1 LYEQAKRQA
10 ERRRALVAAV
20 RRGQSLRVVARAFGV
35 GVATVAHWVERAHGQ
50 RLDRVDWSDRSH
62 APHQPRRTAA
72 AVEDLVLT
80 TRRQLAQS
88 DLGAI
93 GAEAIRQALVDQ
105 GQAAPPSLRT
115 INRILAR
122 RGALDGRRR
131 TRRPP
136 PPRGWYL
143 PDVAQVAA
151 ELDSFD
157 IVEGLVL
164 KDGPQVEV
172 LNGVSLHG
180 GLVVSWPTVSPVTAA
195 MTVTSLTE
203 HWRAVGLPDYAQ
215 FDNDMIF
222 QGTHRYPDALGRV
235 IRLCLSLGVV
245 PVFVPPRETGF
256 QAMIESYNGWWQ
268 TRVWSRFQHA
278 DLEDLLG
285 HSQRYVQAL
294 RRQRAARIEAAPD
307 RRPFPV
313 SWKLE
318 LKKRPRGRLVYV
330 RRTNGQGEVTL
341 LGRTWQV
348 SAVWPSRLVRCDVD
362 LDKDKIRFCTLRRK
376 DPASQPQILEVD
388 YRLPNR
394 GFQD

>member
-1 LYEQAKRQA
+1 M
-10 ERRRALVAAV
+10 VTAV
-20 RRGQSLRVVARAFGV
+20 RRGQSLRVVARRFGV
-35 GVATVAHWVERAHGQ
+35 GIATVAHWVDRAKGQ
-50 RLDRVDWSDRSH
+50 RLERVDWSDRSH
-62 APHQPRRTAA
+62 APHQPRRTDTAM
-72 AVEDLVLT
+72 EELVLQ
-80 TRRQLAQS
+80 TRSALAHG

-93 GAEAIRQALVDQ
+93 GAAAIRQALREQ
-105 GQAAPPSLRT
+105 GVAALPALRT

-143 PDVAQVAA
+143 PEVATAQA

-180 GLVVSWPTVSPVTAA
+180 GLVVSWPTLSPVTAT
-195 MTVTSLTE
+195 MTVQSLVE
-203 HWRAVGLPDYAQ
+203 HWRLVGLPGYAQ

-222 QGTHRYPDALGRV
+222 QGTHRYADALGRI
-235 IRLCLSLGVV
+235 IRLCLSLDVV

-268 TRVWSRFQHA
+268 SKVWSRFQHA
-278 DLEDLLG
+278 DLEDLQG
-285 HSQRYVQAL
+285 HSRKYVQAL
-294 RRQRAARIEAAPD
+294 RHQRAARLEAAPD
-307 RRPFPV
+307 RRAFPRI
-313 SWKLE
+313 WKLD
-318 LKKRPRGRLVYV
+318 LKKRPRGRLVYL
-330 RRTNGQGEVTL
+330 RRSNGSSAVTL
-341 LGRTWQV
+341 LGQTWPLGQ
-348 SAVWPSRLVRCDVD
+348 VWPNRLVRCEVD
-362 LDKDKIRFCTLRRK
+362 LTQDKIRFFTLRRK
-376 DPASQPQILEVD
+376 EPASQPQILEVA
-388 YRLPNR
+388 YRLPAR